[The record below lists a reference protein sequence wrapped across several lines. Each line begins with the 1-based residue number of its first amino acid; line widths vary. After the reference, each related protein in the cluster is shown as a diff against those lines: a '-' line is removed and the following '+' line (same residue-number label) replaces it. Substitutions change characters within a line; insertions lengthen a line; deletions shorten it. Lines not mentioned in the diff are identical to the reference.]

1 MTENSPRVSF
11 LPPSKFDEFPESV
24 GIGLVDTIIRIV
36 DDNGDDVEK
45 GKPGHVV
52 VKSKSVMLGYYKE
65 PKETNNKI
73 RDGYLWTGDMGY
85 KDSSNNL
92 YILGRVDDM
101 IIKAGLNIYPREI
114 ESILLRCAYIENC
127 VAYGVKRNGTDQ
139 IQVDIVLKQVI
150 TESELWKMLCEMLPG
165 HLIPDKIAIVD
176 TLKRNA
182 SGKLVRGAK
191 CQEGN

>member
-1 MTENSPRVSF
+1 M
-11 LPPSKFDEFPESV
+11 
-24 GIGLVDTIIRIV
+24 DTMIRIV

-65 PKETNNKI
+65 QQETNNKI

-92 YILGRVDDM
+92 YILGRSDDM

-114 ESILLRCAYIENC
+114 ESILLRCSYVENC
-127 VAYGVKRNGTDQ
+127 VAYGVKCNATEQ
-139 IQVDIVLKQVI
+139 IHVDIVLKQVV
-150 TESELWKMLCEMLPG
+150 TESELWKLLSEILPG
-165 HLIPDKIAIVD
+165 HLLPDKIAVVD
-176 TLKRNA
+176 VLKRNA
-182 SGKLVRGAK
+182 SGKLVRGDK
-191 CQEGN
+191 SLQDK